1 MEGYCYI
8 TEQLKAMYR
17 WIYVTHIFIVREV
30 ELLNVACDVFVA
42 EHLRDVSCT

>member
-30 ELLNVACDVFVA
+30 ELLNVACDAFVA